1 MDADQ
6 GVGARAP
13 GRGRDGAKVDLSGP
27 AGGIFLDALEREGD
41 ARDAY
46 VREACAGD
54 AELEAQVRYLL
65 DHHRDED
72 IVTTT
77 RRPRQD
83 RKAEPEPSSREVEL
97 IQTGELVARAFGG
110 PRTRAVVSL
119 SIALVVLLAGVWA
132 RGAVLDAMDAQT
144 RETLESRIGM
154 EHALL
159 DEWISGLETDV
170 ETVCNDPELRAVAEE
185 LARAGTDLNRS
196 LDERRAALLAEE
208 RQDRVTRAID
218 HVLRRPDLEGY
229 ALVHRSGVLLA
240 TRNERFVGEQLS
252 GANAPTG
259 DTRFSPPSNP
269 EQWVGART
277 RIPGGLEAVEAM
289 AWFEAPVLVGEP
301 KEGGAAP
308 TLVSLVVGSPAE
320 EFRRVLRLR
329 EREMSAGSETYVV
342 DAQGFLRCRSRFA
355 DDYLAALAERE
366 IEPIWLSGPLPEG
379 AAKRVPNFAVVD
391 PGRPVRE
398 LPRGGVLP
406 SASRTRIVDDV
417 VRRAGLSDADAPNSG
432 VRMEPYRDYRGELV
446 VGAWAWMPDHG
457 FGLVAEMSAEE
468 AFAARRYVDLILL
481 LVLALLG
488 VILLFGFSTSFAVVR
503 LRKRIESGAQLG
515 PYTLGDRIGEGGLGE
530 VYLARH
536 SLLRRP
542 TAIKLLKRDQ
552 VDAES
557 VARFE
562 REVQLASQLTNPHTV
577 AIYDFGR
584 TLEGTFYCAMEY
596 LDGLTLS
603 QVVRLSGDLDPAR
616 VVHVLRG
623 ACASLGEAHARGLVH
638 RDVKPMNLML
648 CKHGGRHDFVK
659 LLDFGLVKDISSEA
673 TTRELTKP
681 TRISGTLLYLAPE
694 RLRDPSRVDG
704 RTDLYSLGAVAF
716 YLLTAKHHLSGGT
729 DVDLLDRILREAPRR
744 PSACTDQPIPTAL
757 DDLVL
762 AMLSKDMDARP
773 RDTDAV
779 LAALDAIEGLDPW
792 TEERAA
798 GWWRAHRG

>member
-1 MDADQ
+1 M
-6 GVGARAP
+6 
-13 GRGRDGAKVDLSGP
+13 KVDLGGP
-27 AGGIFLDALEREGD
+27 AGGIFLDALEREGE
-41 ARDAY
+41 ARDAF
-46 VREACAGD
+46 VREACGGD
-54 AELEAQVRYLL
+54 AELESQVRYLL
-65 DHHRDED
+65 EHHRDDD
-72 IVTTT
+72 IVTTP
-77 RRPRQD
+77 RRPAPD
-83 RKAEPEPSSREVEL
+83 RRAEPEPSSREVEW
-97 IQTGELVARAFGG
+97 IQTGELVSRAFGG
-110 PRTRAVVSL
+110 PRTRAAVSIG
-119 SIALVVLLAGVWA
+119 IALVVLLAGAWA

-144 RETLESRIGM
+144 RETLETRLRM
-154 EHALL
+154 EHELL
-159 DEWISGLETDV
+159 REWIAGLRRDV

-196 LDERRAALLAEE
+196 LDDRRAALLADE

-218 HVLRRPDLEGY
+218 HVLHRPDLEGY

-240 TRNERFVGEQLS
+240 TRDERFVGEQISSDGSMS
-252 GANAPTG
+252 GA
-259 DTRFSPPSNP
+259 TRFTPPSNP
-269 EQWVGART
+269 ETWVGART
-277 RIPGGLEAVEAM
+277 RVPEGIGDVRAM
-289 AWFEAPVLVGEP
+289 AWFEVPVLRGEP
-301 KEGGAAP
+301 KENGDAP

-320 EFRRVLRLR
+320 EFRRVMRIGEEDLD
-329 EREMSAGSETYVV
+329 AGSETYVV
-342 DAQGFLRCRSRFA
+342 DGEGFLRCRSRFA

-366 IEPIWLSGPLPEG
+366 VEPIWAAGAPSGDP
-379 AAKRVPNFAVVD
+379 AMRIPNFAVVD

-398 LPRGGVLP
+398 LPRGGELP
-406 SASRTRIVDDV
+406 SASRTAIVDDV
-417 VRRAGLSDADAPNSG
+417 VRRASSGDANAPNSG
-432 VRMEPYRDYRGELV
+432 VRMDPYRDYRGELV
-446 VGAWAWMPDHG
+446 VGAWAWLPEHG
-457 FGLVAEMSAEE
+457 FALISEMTEDH

-503 LRKRIESGAQLG
+503 LRKRIESGSKLG
-515 PYTLGDRIGEGGLGE
+515 PYTLGERVGEGGLGE

-536 SLLRRP
+536 ALLRRP

-562 REVQLASQLTNPHTV
+562 REVQLASQLTSPHTV

-648 CKHGGRHDFVK
+648 CKQGVAHDFVK
-659 LLDFGLVKDISSEA
+659 LLDFGLVKDISNEA

-716 YLLTAKHHLSGGT
+716 YLLTAKHHLTGGT
-729 DVDLLDRILREAPRR
+729 DVDLLDRILREPPRR
-744 PSACTDQPIPTAL
+744 PSACTDQQIPPAL
-757 DDLVL
+757 DDLVF
-762 AMLSKDMDARP
+762 AMLSKDMDGRP
-773 RDTDAV
+773 RDTAAV
-779 LAALDAIEGLDPW
+779 LAALDAIEGLEPW
-792 TEERAA
+792 TADRAA
-798 GWWRAHRG
+798 AWWRAHRG